1 MQCWFW
7 INLADWVSKWDEY
20 RNYWVLINAL
30 WVRLTFVE
38 SRFVSYRLIRHWFRF
53 ASRPWL
59 DTDIP
64 SKHFDCLQ
72 DVIKTSLGHV
82 FKTSSR
88 HVFKTSSRL
97 LQRINSSSSKSS
109 SRHLQGVFARN
120 LQKVLEDK
128 KLLCWR
134 CVEGVFK
141 TCLEDQQMF
150 SGNSLFYFYL
160 ILVYLFFR
168 SNFLFLL
175 YICLLKD

>member
-1 MQCWFW
+1 M
-7 INLADWVSKWDEY
+7 
-20 RNYWVLINAL
+20 

-38 SRFVSYRLIRHWFRF
+38 SRFVSYRLVRHWFRF

-82 FKTSSR
+82 FKTSSRHVFKTSWRHTFKTSSR

-141 TCLEDQQMF
+141 TCLEDQKMF

>member
-1 MQCWFW
+1 M
-7 INLADWVSKWDEY
+7 
-20 RNYWVLINAL
+20 

-38 SRFVSYRLIRHWFRF
+38 SRFVSYRLVRHWFRF

-64 SKHFDCLQ
+64 SQHFDCLQ

-82 FKTSSR
+82 FKTSSRHVFKTSWRHTFKTSSR